1 MTRSSLYRVE
11 GVSKR
16 HSDAFTLHVE
26 CLDIAGG
33 EVLCL
38 VGPTGA
44 GKSTLLR
51 LLSGLEAATS
61 GTVVFDG
68 ISLDNQV
75 VPLSTLR
82 RIAMLHQRPLV
93 LSGTVRYNLQYGFR
107 VRGVTPLTA
116 RVDHVLERLGLTKLA
131 AQPAHTLSGGQTQLV
146 TLARALV
153 IEPDVLLLDEPTAN
167 LDPGHVALVEQVVL
181 DIQRQRQMTIIWAT
195 HNLFQAGRVAHRV
208 CFFLNGHL
216 IEAAPKE
223 QFFAKPT
230 DERTVQFVQGKMV
243 Y

>member
-51 LLSGLEAATS
+51 LLSGLEAATL

-68 ISLDNQV
+68 ISLDGQV

-93 LSGTVRYNLQYGFR
+93 LSGTVRYNLEYGLR

-167 LDPGHVALVEQVVL
+167 LDPGHVAN
-181 DIQRQRQMTIIWAT
+181 D
-195 HNLFQAGRVAHRV
+195 
-208 CFFLNGHL
+208 GHL
-216 IEAAPKE
+216 GHA
-223 QFFAKPT
+223 QFISSRPGGPPGLLFS
-230 DERTVQFVQGKMV
+230 ERTFDRSRTEGTVLREADRRTHCSICAG
-243 Y
+243 